1 MIFSLL
7 GKCQGGGEL
16 RLGHLSEQPSV
27 IEIPSCYALVGCKS
41 PLLPGIM
48 LVAAVDKRYLPDEET
63 STTMLGFSGNCI
75 GCGAK
80 GFRYFTEFSQHI
92 NLRLATQPKKQK
104 HMKYYIVKDHNGHL
118 RKGNLIP
125 WRGTDRL
132 FLFHMWICGIKEH

>member
-1 MIFSLL
+1 MVLVFV

-16 RLGHLSEQPSV
+16 RLSFLTEMGFN
-27 IEIPSCYALVGCKS
+27 IDIPSSYKLVGCKS
-41 PLLPGIM
+41 PLLPGLM

-63 STTMLGFSGNCI
+63 SQTMLGFSGNCI

-104 HMKYYIVKDHNGHL
+104 HMKYYIIKDGSGRL
-118 RKGNLIP
+118 RKGNTIP
-125 WRGTDRL
+125 WRGRL
-132 FLFHMWICGIKEH
+132 KA